1 MHSSNFF
8 LASILVLVGSNVANA
23 FFCPVDHL
31 YAICARTTN
40 TATEDRDYGDIME
53 VNAPITAHQSDCRGK
68 DIGGMTA
75 ENGACCST
83 FDDTGTSILVLVGSN
98 VANAFLCPT
107 DHLYAI
113 CARTTNTPA
122 EDRDYGDIMEVN
134 APITA
139 HQSDCRG
146 KDIGGMTAENGA
158 CCSTFDDTG
167 SHQVFGSGQNEYARA
182 CQPRPLF

>member
-83 FDDTGTSILVLVGSN
+83 FDDTG
-98 VANAFLCPT
+98 
-107 DHLYAI
+107 
-113 CARTTNTPA
+113 
-122 EDRDYGDIMEVN
+122 
-134 APITA
+134 
-139 HQSDCRG
+139 
-146 KDIGGMTAENGA
+146 
-158 CCSTFDDTG
+158 
-167 SHQVFGSGQNEYARA
+167 SHQIFGSGQNEYARA